1 MVVVGERR
9 VDFVV
14 VQFAN
19 GVQAEDCQ
27 EVESEGEGVG
37 VVIDLWD
44 ERRDERAKL

>member
-19 GVQAEDCQ
+19 GIEAEDCQ
-27 EVESEGEGVG
+27 EVDLVSEGMKVIVEIGDEG
-37 VVIDLWD
+37 
-44 ERRDERAKL
+44 RQKRAKL

>member
-1 MVVVGERR
+1 MIVVGERK

-27 EVESEGEGVG
+27 EVELDSEGMRVIVEIDDEG
-37 VVIDLWD
+37 
-44 ERRDERAKL
+44 RQKRTKL